1 MDERDNLETELTR
14 RLNRRTFLKATFGVT
29 GAALLAACAPA
40 QAPSPT
46 SAPAKPAAAQ
56 PTTAPANPA
65 APAPTAAAAGSS
77 QAAAANNDQQPL
89 AFKAGT
95 TEPPTSPVAAG
106 WLKYVQL
113 IDQRTNGKV
122 KISFFPSGQIGGE
135 LEMVQG
141 LQMGT
146 VGMVNTSTTG
156 YPIYDVLWIPYIFR
170 DMSHM
175 WKVFRG
181 PIGEQWSNQFIKD
194 KGIRVMGYAY
204 RSPRDLTTSKL
215 KVTKVSDLKG
225 AKIRVPES
233 PGIVAGFKSF
243 GANPTPMA
251 WPEVFTALQ
260 QGTVDGQENP
270 LETIAANKLW
280 EVQKY
285 VMLTQHIYIPWLELI
300 DERIW
305 QKMTP
310 ATQKIMVDTWN
321 EIADEVQ
328 TTVLANDKGY
338 QDTLAKNGMTVVAPP
353 ELDVQSFRDANKD
366 TWKDIA
372 PKAWGDGVWEKVQA
386 TQ

>member
-1 MDERDNLETELTR
+1 MEEKGHPETEPTR
-14 RLNRRTFLKATFGVT
+14 HLNRRTFLKAALGVAGT
-29 GAALLAACAPA
+29 ALLAACAPA

-46 SAPAKPAAAQ
+46 AAPNKPAAPQ
-56 PTTAPANPA
+56 
-65 APAPTAAAAGSS
+65 PTAASSTGSQKAAS
-77 QAAAANNDQQPL
+77 NDDQQPL

-106 WLKYVQL
+106 WVKYVKL
-113 IDQRTNGKV
+113 IEERTNGKV
-122 KISFFPSGQIGGE
+122 KISFFPSGQLGGE
-135 LEMVQG
+135 QEMVQG
-141 LQMGT
+141 IQMGT

-156 YPIYDVLWIPYIFR
+156 YPVYDVLWIPYIFR
-170 DMSHM
+170 DRDHM

-194 KGIRVMGYAY
+194 RGIRVMGYAY
-204 RSPRDLTTSKL
+204 RSPRNLTTSKL

-305 QKMTP
+305 KKMTP
-310 ATQKIMVDTWN
+310 ATQKIMTDSWN
-321 EIADEVQ
+321 EIADQVQ
-328 TTVLANDKGY
+328 TEVLNNDKGY

-372 PKAWGDGVWEKVQA
+372 PKNWGEGVWEKVQA
-386 TQ
+386 TK